1 MLTKGILLTPLNCT
15 SFMKKILVIATLF
28 TVLSAITSSIAT
40 AQTFNDF
47 VTDNQVDNGLDE
59 PIPYQLIEVKP
70 TFMGGDIN
78 KFSQWVLSNIM
89 YPLKA
94 KKQELSGRVVLS
106 FTIEKNGS
114 VTNVK
119 VLRGVHELLDDEA
132 VRIVRESPRWNPG
145 QHRGELSRCSYTL
158 PVIFDLANIQD
169 SGDNNGYYW
178 VDLGLSVRWATSNLG
193 ATAPYGYGDFYSWG
207 ALSTTYSYSADKSK
221 TFNVPVDNIC
231 ANPQYDV
238 ARLNLK
244 STWRMPTKEE
254 CEELIKGCVW
264 TWTTKNG
271 VSGFEVK
278 SKVNSNSIF
287 LPASGVY
294 ESPENNNDTGVLGC
308 YWTSTPADKKYM
320 DSYLKEAFVL
330 RFTSNGPYTLYY
342 NKYFGYNVRP
352 VCD

>member
-1 MLTKGILLTPLNCT
+1 
-15 SFMKKILVIATLF
+15 MKKILVIATLF

-40 AQTFNDF
+40 AQTFNDDS
-47 VTDNQVDNGLDE
+47 VTDNQVDNGFDE

-70 TFMGGDIN
+70 TFLGGDIN
-78 KFSQWVLSNIM
+78 KFGQWVLSNIM

-145 QHRGELSRCSYTL
+145 QHHGELSRCNYTL
-158 PVIFDLANIQD
+158 PIIFDLANIQD

-193 ATAPYGYGDFYSWG
+193 ATTPYGYGDFYSWG

-221 TFNVPVDNIC
+221 TFNAPVDNIC

-254 CEELIKGCVW
+254 CEELIKDCVW

>member
-1 MLTKGILLTPLNCT
+1 
-15 SFMKKILVIATLF
+15 MKKIFLFAALFSSLFMTISPNAISQTLSDY
-28 TVLSAITSSIAT
+28 V
-40 AQTFNDF
+40 
-47 VTDNQVDNGLDE
+47 VTDNDNGFDE

-70 TFMGGDIN
+70 TFLGGDID
-78 KFSQWVLSNIM
+78 KFSKWVASEIM

-94 KKQELSGRVVLS
+94 KKQGLSGRVVLQ

-119 VLRGVHELLDDEA
+119 VLRGVHDLLDNEA

-145 QHRGELSRCSYTL
+145 QHHGELSRCNYTL

-193 ATAPYGYGDFYSWG
+193 ATTPYRYGDFYSWG

-221 TFNVPVDNIC
+221 TYNVPLDNISGS
-231 ANPQYDV
+231 PEYDA
-238 ARLNLK
+238 ARVNLK
-244 STWRMPTKEE
+244 STWRIPTKDE
-254 CEELIKGCVW
+254 CEELIKNCVW

-278 SKVNSNSIF
+278 SKVNTNSIF

-294 ESPENNNDTGVLGC
+294 DESPEKNNDTGVLGC

-320 DSYLKEAFVL
+320 ESYLKEAFVL
-330 RFTSNGPYTLYY
+330 RFTANGQYTLYY
-342 NKYFGYNVRP
+342 NKYFGYNIRP